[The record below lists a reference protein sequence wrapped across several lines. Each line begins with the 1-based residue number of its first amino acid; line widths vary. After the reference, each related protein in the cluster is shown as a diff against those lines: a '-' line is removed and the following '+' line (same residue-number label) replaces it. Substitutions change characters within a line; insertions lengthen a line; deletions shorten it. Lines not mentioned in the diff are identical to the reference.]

1 MKITLL
7 AVGNLKDKFFV
18 DAQAEYLK
26 RLSKYAQVTV
36 KELPEVIPNGSD
48 PTESV
53 KKEGQKILQS
63 IKGKC
68 YLLAIKGE
76 EVSSESFAD
85 YIKKDI
91 DDGKELTF
99 IIGGSYGTSE
109 EVWRSADKKISFG
122 KITLPHRLMRVVFLE
137 QLYRAFTIINGA
149 NYHK

>member
-7 AVGNLKDKFFV
+7 AVGNLKEKFFI

-26 RLSKYAQVTV
+26 RLSKYAKVTV
-36 KELPEVIPNGSD
+36 KELPEVIPTGDD
-48 PTESV
+48 PTDAV
-53 KKEGQKILQS
+53 KKEGEKIISS

-68 YLLAIKGE
+68 YLMAIKGE
-76 EVSSESFAD
+76 QVSSESFAE
-85 YIKKDI
+85 YIKKDL
-91 DDGKELTF
+91 DRGEELTF

-109 EVWRSADKKISFG
+109 EVQRASDKQISFG

-149 NYHK
+149 SYHK